1 MQNATHNL
9 EQTMGTVLK
18 TFTSESM
25 NEILAWVTE
34 VLKEADTLTFEVL
47 NPDIGRGGYAGETI
61 TIDATDYLYRS
72 YKAWSDLGELLFCR
86 MLTPKPISEH
96 TVAITYEKLDL
107 SDSFHRSD
115 EKEEKYGTSSR
126 FAAIHKNEE
135 PAFLSAYLRA
145 LQSVKVG
152 EKKRILNLGINTGD
166 EFDLIRQILPHEEY
180 MNIELVGID
189 FSQSAIN
196 VALERF
202 TEGNATFYVHD
213 INDLASLGLGRF
225 DLIITIGTLQSSTLE
240 FKSLFA
246 SLVQEYLHKEG
257 AIILGFPNCR
267 WMGGEMIYGAKAPN
281 YSYSEM
287 SILIKDIYYCK
298 KYLQQKKFRAT
309 LTGKDYLFLTGTKIG

>member
-1 MQNATHNL
+1 M
-9 EQTMGTVLK
+9 K
-18 TFTSESM
+18 TFTTEPM
-25 NEILAWVTE
+25 TDILSWAQETLQE
-34 VLKEADTLTFEVL
+34 NDTLIFETL
-47 NPDIGRGGYAGETI
+47 NPDIGRGHYAGEVI
-61 TIDATDYLYRS
+61 TIDGTDYLYRS

-86 MLTPKPISEH
+86 MLTPKSVSEH

-107 SDSFHRSD
+107 SDSFHAS
-115 EKEEKYGTSSR
+115 EAKEEKYGTASR
-126 FAAIHKNEE
+126 FAAIRKNEE

-145 LQSVKVG
+145 LRSVKVG

-166 EFDLIRQILPHEEY
+166 EFDLIRQILSIEEY
-180 MNIELVGID
+180 KNLSLVGID
-189 FSQSAIN
+189 FSESAIS
-196 VALERF
+196 VARERF
-202 TEGNATFYVHD
+202 SEGNATFYVHD
-213 INDLASLGLGRF
+213 INDLASLNLGRF

-246 SLVQEYLHKEG
+246 SLVQEYLTKEG

-281 YSYSEM
+281 YPYSEM

-309 LTGKDYLFLTGTKIG
+309 VTGKDYLFLTGTKIG